1 MQRQQQGRFAEGRE
15 DVGVRVG
22 EEEGGGKGG
31 GIGVVGGGVVGGGGG
46 SGWR

>member
-1 MQRQQQGRFAEGRE
+1 MKRQQQGRFAEGRE

-31 GIGVVGGGVVGGGGG
+31 GIGVVGGGVVGVGGG